1 MIYLDHA
8 ANSPVL
14 PEVLDA
20 MLPWFKEDRV
30 GNPSSIH
37 TQGVRAR
44 HAVEKAREQVANMI
58 GADPSEIHFT
68 SDGTES
74 NNMCLGFAG
83 SQIITTKVEHESVL
97 EPCRRIKTVFA
108 KVHKD
113 GSVDLD
119 DLESVLTGSSLRGA
133 KPSKQMVSMMWVN
146 NELGT
151 INPIKDISAL
161 CRKYD
166 AIFHSDAVQAVG
178 HVKVNVKDFGVDCCS
193 ISGHKFGAPLGIG
206 AVYIRKG
213 LHAEPFVYGGGQ
225 ERGMRGGTENVPG
238 IVGMGKAA
246 EIVTKNLQLWQ
257 DGWFHLRKLFLTR
270 LSELLPDAFEVNGSQ
285 TSLSPNII
293 SLTIPGIN
301 SETLLLML
309 DHSEICLSA
318 GSACSA
324 GKASSHV
331 LKAIGMPNADAAS
344 TVRIS
349 MGYDT
354 TASDMIKAASA
365 IAQTVTKIKSLFL
378 IEDL

>member
-37 TQGVRAR
+37 TQGVSAR

-58 GADPSEIHFT
+58 GADPSEIYFT
-68 SDGTES
+68 SGGTES
-74 NNMCLGFAG
+74 NNMCLGFVG
-83 SQIITTKVEHESVL
+83 SQVITTKVEHESVL

-119 DLESVLTGSSLRGA
+119 DLESILSGSSLRGA

-166 AIFHSDAVQAVG
+166 AIFHSDAVQAAG
-178 HVKVNVKDFGVDCCS
+178 HVKMNVKDCGVDYCS

-206 AVYIRKG
+206 AVYIRKR
-213 LHAEPFVYGGGQ
+213 LYARPFVYGGGQ
-225 ERGMRGGTENVPG
+225 ERGLRGGTENVPE

-246 EIVTKNLQLWQ
+246 EIVTKNIQLWQ
-257 DGWFHLRKLFLTR
+257 DGWFNLRKLFLTR
-270 LSELLPDAFEVNGSQ
+270 LSELLPNAFTVNGSQ

-293 SLTIPGIN
+293 SLTIPGVN
-301 SETLLLML
+301 SESLLLML
-309 DHSEICLSA
+309 DHNDVYLSA

-324 GKASSHV
+324 GKTSSHV

-378 IEDL
+378 IEDF